1 LFVAGVML
9 FVIVAGMSIV
19 SQYIE
24 RQMKQ
29 KLKGQS

>member
-1 LFVAGVML
+1 ML

-24 RQMKQ
+24 RRMQR
-29 KLKGQS
+29 KLKGQQ